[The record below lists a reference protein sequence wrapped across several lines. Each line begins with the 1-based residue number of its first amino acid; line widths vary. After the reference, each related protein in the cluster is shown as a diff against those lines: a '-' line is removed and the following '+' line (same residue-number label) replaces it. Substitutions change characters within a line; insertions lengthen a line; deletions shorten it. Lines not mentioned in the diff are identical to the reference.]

1 MRQAGILAAGALY
14 GLEKQMD
21 RLEEDHQHAKLL
33 ADAIDQCEG
42 LHLLDRIPDTNIVIF
57 QLDRKLGTASE
68 FAAKLKSFGILS
80 LPFGPQCVRFVTH
93 MDVSRSQI
101 EAACNLIQA
110 CTSHA
115 LAS

>member
-1 MRQAGILAAGALY
+1 
-14 GLEKQMD
+14 
-21 RLEEDHQHAKLL
+21 
-33 ADAIDQCEG
+33 
-42 LHLLDRIPDTNIVIF
+42 
-57 QLDRKLGTASE
+57 
-68 FAAKLKSFGILS
+68 
-80 LPFGPQCVRFVTH
+80 VTH